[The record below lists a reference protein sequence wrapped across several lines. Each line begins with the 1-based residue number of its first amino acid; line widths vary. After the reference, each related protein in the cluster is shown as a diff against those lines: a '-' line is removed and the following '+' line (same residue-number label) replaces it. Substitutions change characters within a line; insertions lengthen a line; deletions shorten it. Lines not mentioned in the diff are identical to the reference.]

1 MFNLIKNNIIQF
13 VNRLLIEK
21 YYVLDLDETDAII
34 LIRLNDLLKR
44 GERLFSVRAVASS
57 MKIDESECGKRIVE
71 LVKRGFI
78 ALELSGKDAKEIFS
92 LDETYRRLAYLLED
106 SEAKANDAEIN
117 EKIKYAV
124 RLLESELKK
133 TLSPIE
139 LEIVSR
145 WYIEKKYDHRKIE
158 EAILK
163 SLKNKYRSVNYID
176 RLLAKEEKP
185 APKIARPKEGER
197 IQDLFK
203 KVYVK
208 SK

>member
-13 VNRLLIEK
+13 DRLLIEK

-185 APKIARPKEGER
+185 APKIAQPKEGER

>member
-13 VNRLLIEK
+13 DRLLIEK

-106 SEAKANDAEIN
+106 SEAKANDAETN

>member
-1 MFNLIKNNIIQF
+1 MFNLIKNNIIPF
-13 VNRLLIEK
+13 DRLLIEK
-21 YYVLDLDETDAII
+21 YYVLDLDEIDAII
-34 LIRLNDLLKR
+34 LIRLNDLYRR
-44 GERLFSVRAVASS
+44 GERLFSVRSIAAS
-57 MKIDESECGKRIVE
+57 MKVAETELGKRIVD

>member
-13 VNRLLIEK
+13 DRLLIEK

-34 LIRLNDLLKR
+34 LIRLNDLLKQ

>member
-13 VNRLLIEK
+13 DRLLIEK

-71 LVKRGFI
+71 LVKRCFI

-106 SEAKANDAEIN
+106 SEAKANDAETN

>member
-13 VNRLLIEK
+13 DRLLIEK